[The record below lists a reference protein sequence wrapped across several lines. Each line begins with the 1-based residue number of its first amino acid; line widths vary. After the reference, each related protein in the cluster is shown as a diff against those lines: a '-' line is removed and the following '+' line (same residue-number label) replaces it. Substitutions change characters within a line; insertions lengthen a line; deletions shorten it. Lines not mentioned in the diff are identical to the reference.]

1 MKHDRRTVL
10 RAAAAAALL
19 ATWAAGARAEK
30 QALSDAELRD
40 VSGKGVAILV
50 HLELNSGLLSGQPID
65 SRISAGFTVD
75 SVTTYAIAQNLGG
88 ILDMFAITL
97 DPTTRSGGSD
107 YLAIGMPT
115 YFAAQEFGVR
125 ALAVQTDASAAIP
138 TTSSQGSLLL
148 NGVASMTG
156 QLNVWPK

>member
-1 MKHDRRTVL
+1 MKRDRRTLL
-10 RAAAAAALL
+10 RAAAAAAIL
-19 ATWAAGARAEK
+19 AACAAGARAEK
-30 QALSDAELRD
+30 QALSDTELRE

-50 HLELNSGLLSGQPID
+50 HLELNSGLLTGQPID

-88 ILDMFAITL
+88 VLDMFAITL
-97 DPTTRSGGSD
+97 DPSTRSGGSD

-115 YFAAQEFGVR
+115 YFAAREFGVR
-125 ALAVQTDASAAIP
+125 ALAVQTDASAP
-138 TTSSQGSLLL
+138 VTSSLGSLLL